1 MSHRILVVD
10 DEAPIRENLCRFL
23 RLEGHAVDEAADG
36 LQALDILRLCAPDLV
51 LCDVMMPHCNGFE
64 LLAAMQADASLKHIP
79 LVFLSASAEPEKL
92 QEGLAMGARQYVTK
106 PFNLQRLRDLLT
118 ELLPAKPGD
127 RT

>member
-36 LQALDILRLCAPDLV
+36 LQALDKLRQCAPDLV

-118 ELLPAKPGD
+118 ELLPAKPGE

>member
-36 LQALDILRLCAPDLV
+36 LQALDRLRQCAPDLV

-64 LLAAMQADASLKHIP
+64 LLAAMQADGSLKHIP